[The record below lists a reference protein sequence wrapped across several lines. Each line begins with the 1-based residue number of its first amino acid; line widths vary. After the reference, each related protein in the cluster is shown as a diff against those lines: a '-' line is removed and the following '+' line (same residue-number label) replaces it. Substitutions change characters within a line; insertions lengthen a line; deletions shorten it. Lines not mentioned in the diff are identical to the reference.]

1 MWEKH
6 SDAVEEKTD
15 EIADARKRGGVE
27 ASGKKKLL
35 SVWKK
40 KRQKEMDASIDQLET
55 DVSVLYES
63 FE

>member
-1 MWEKH
+1 MNEK
-6 SDAVEEKTD
+6 
-15 EIADARKRGGVE
+15 GGVE

>member
-15 EIADARKRGGVE
+15 EIADEQKRGGE

>member
-15 EIADARKRGGVE
+15 EIADERKGGGG